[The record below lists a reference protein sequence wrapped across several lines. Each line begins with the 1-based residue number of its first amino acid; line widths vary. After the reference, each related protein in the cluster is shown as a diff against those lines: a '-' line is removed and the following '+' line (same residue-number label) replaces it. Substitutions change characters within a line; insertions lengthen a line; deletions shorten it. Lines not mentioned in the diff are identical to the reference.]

1 VVTVSGVVE
10 DRWTAVAA
18 AIGKL
23 ARLDDVPIAL
33 DHVCRACAQMLDVD
47 GVSLCTISDLGFGE
61 PISATNAMSDRAVE
75 LEITV
80 GVGPGM
86 EALDEGEA
94 VLANDLTSVRS
105 STRWPV
111 LAAMLVEVG
120 VQAVFALPLTVSDV
134 TVGVLELYRR
144 RPRPLTDA
152 ELTDARLFADYA
164 LQLLVI
170 GDRDPSGRGLDAVL
184 TGSLGAQ
191 WTRVNQAVGVVS
203 VQLQIGA
210 AQAYQRLRAHTFV
223 SDLGLREVARAV
235 LDGHIRFTT

>member
-1 VVTVSGVVE
+1 MVTVSGVVE
-10 DRWTAVAA
+10 DRQAAVAA
-18 AIGKL
+18 AIEKL

-33 DHVCRACAQMLDVD
+33 DHVCRACAQLLDVD
-47 GVSLCTISDLGFGE
+47 GISLCTISELGLGE
-61 PISATNAMSDRAVE
+61 PISATNAMSERAVE

-94 VLANDLTSVRS
+94 VLVDDLTSVGG

-111 LAAMLVEVG
+111 LAAMLVGLG
-120 VQAVFALPLTVSDV
+120 VQAVFALPLTASNV

-144 RPRPLTDA
+144 RPRPLHDA
-152 ELTDARLFADYA
+152 ELVDAQLFADYA

-170 GDRDPSGRGLDAVL
+170 GDRDPSGRGVDAVL

-191 WTRVNQAVGVVS
+191 WAHVDQAIGVIS
-203 VQLQIGA
+203 AQLAIGA
-210 AQAYQRLRAHTFV
+210 SQAYQRLRAHTFA
-223 SDLGLREVARAV
+223 SDLGLREVAKAV
-235 LDGHIRFTT
+235 LDGRVRFTA